1 MPKQIVNISDT
12 VKTFQEKVNIISR
25 DVGWRGNLTTTQDSD
40 VVGAINEV
48 DTRLDSINNTLIN
61 SAKLFMRDS
70 AANNIIK
77 GNLKVNSHTFLG
89 DELTV
94 SDSAEFKNN
103 VVVDGSVNI
112 NTNLNVTGNTT
123 MGGTLIVD
131 GEVTFK
137 AGANSNINLG
147 DANTDNVVF
156 NADVNSHIIPNTDDT
171 YNLGST
177 SQEWQHL
184 YLDGTAF
191 VDKLAADSASITG
204 NLNVDGVTTLDSA
217 TIDGELVVT
226 DSAEFRNN
234 IVVDGDVNI
243 GGIITSTGRAFK
255 IAASAGVTDDV
266 TLGDTLTFAAGSAI
280 DTTVT
285 NNQIAIAAETAT
297 SSSLGVAKFD
307 TSNFLVT
314 GGNVTIKDNGV
325 ILGTETTGNYM
336 SGVTGTTN
344 EIEVTHTPG
353 EGSSATIGLPNNV
366 TIGNDLTVTNDISA
380 GGDFT
385 VTGNFT
391 VSGTTT
397 NAAQFSEVLSGTTGN
412 PVSNAGF
419 IVDRGTADSAQVLW
433 NEATDYWQ
441 LGILGNMS
449 RAVVFSDLT
458 DSSFLGDSSNGI
470 IRLNPEKIQ
479 DVVGAMFTSNT
490 ETGVSVTY
498 EDGDGTLDVVL
509 ANDVTIPQ
517 NLVVTGNLTVS
528 GTTTTLNTAEMTIE
542 DNIMVLNSGQTGT
555 PATSLRSGIE
565 IERGDVANA
574 ILQFNELN
582 DKWEF
587 SGVNAGTI
595 ARLADVPGQL
605 SVSSTNLGGLTY
617 NTGTGAFTY
626 TGPTATSILTAMTAG
641 EGIDFDGSTIKGEDA
656 TSTNKGIAKFGS
668 DFTVTSGSVALA
680 NTLDNYVSWN
690 IAASGTGGS
699 APVYTNQ
706 TVTFTGAGASSITR
720 SNDDI
725 TITSTDT
732 LYTAG
737 NNLNLSGTTFHLDSD
752 ITEVRSIQGYNNSPH
767 LNFIPGSS
775 IQVSDSDTFAMFN
788 IRNADKTP
796 SAISSTL
803 LSMNGYNDASEELMY
818 GSITTT
824 SSTLTDGSEGAT
836 VKYQYIKAG
845 TLRQYLN
852 AASDGVTLGLATH
865 VPIILGGM
873 TTADRVL
880 TTNTSGVVSQAQV
893 STAMIAAD
901 AVNGDKIADNAI
913 NSEHYTDGSIDRVH
927 LAADIIDG
935 TKIADD
941 AINSEHYVAQ
951 SIDNEH
957 IADDAVGA
965 DELKSVVTLIIYN
978 SSGSALKTLYGAGS

>member
-25 DVGWRGNLTTTQDSD
+25 DVGWRGSLNTTQDSD
-40 VVGAINEV
+40 IVGAINEV

-70 AANNIIK
+70 AANNVIK

-94 SDSAEFKNN
+94 SDSAEFKSN

-137 AGANSNINLG
+137 AGSNSNINLG

-156 NADVNSHIIPNTDDT
+156 NADVNSHIIPNTDDA

-177 SQEWQHL
+177 TQEWQHL

-204 NLNVDGVTTLDSA
+204 NLDVDGVTTLDNT
-217 TIDGELVVT
+217 TIDGLLTVT
-226 DSAEFRNN
+226 DSAEFQDNV
-234 IVVDGDVNI
+234 VVDGDVNI
-243 GGIITSTGRAFK
+243 GGIVTSTGRAFK
-255 IAASAGVTDDV
+255 IAASAGVTGDV
-266 TLGDTLTFAAGSAI
+266 TLGDTITFAAGSAI

-336 SGVTGTTN
+336 SGISGTTN
-344 EIEVTHTPG
+344 EVEVTHIPG

-366 TIGNDLTVTNDISA
+366 TIGNDLTVTNNISA
-380 GGDFT
+380 GGNFT

-397 NAAQFSEVLSGTTGN
+397 NAAQFLEVLSGHTGN
-412 PVSNAGF
+412 PVSNAGL
-419 IVDRGTADSAQVLW
+419 IVDRGNADSAQLLW
-433 NEATDYWQ
+433 REDVDYWE
-441 LGILGNMS
+441 LGTLGNMS
-449 RAVVFSDLT
+449 RAVVFDNLA
-458 DSSFLGDSSNGI
+458 DSSFLGGSSNGVV
-470 IRLNPEKIQ
+470 RLNPEKIQ
-479 DVVGAMFTSNT
+479 DVAGAMFSGNT
-490 ETGVSVTY
+490 ETNVIVTY
-498 EDGDGTLDVVL
+498 QDADGTIDVVL
-509 ANDVTIPQ
+509 DSDISI
-517 NLVVTGNLTVS
+517 TGSMVIAKNLTVN
-528 GTTTTLNTAEMTIE
+528 GTTTTVNSNEVDIGDAIIKLNADE
-542 DNIMVLNSGQTGT
+542 TGT
-555 PATSLRSGIE
+555 PSQDGGIE
-565 IERGDVANA
+565 VERGIATNA
-574 ILQFNELN
+574 QLIFEEAS
-582 DKWEF
+582 DTWKF
-587 SGVNAGTI
+587 AGVHAGTI
-595 ARLADVPGQL
+595 ARLTDVSGQL

-788 IRNADKTP
+788 VKNADKTP
-796 SAISSTL
+796 SAISSTM
-803 LSMNGYNDASEELMY
+803 LSMSGHNDASEELIY

-836 VKYQYIKAG
+836 VKYQYKKAG
-845 TLRQYLN
+845 SDRQYLQ
-852 AASDGVTLGLATH
+852 AASDGVTIGLATH

-880 TTNTSGVVSQAQV
+880 TTNTSGVVYQDQV

-901 AVNGDKIADNAI
+901 AVNGDKIADN
-913 NSEHYTDGSIDRVH
+913 SITQDH
-927 LAADIIDG
+927 M
-935 TKIADD
+935 
-941 AINSEHYVAQ
+941 
-951 SIDNEH
+951 
-957 IADDAVGA
+957 ADDAVGQA
-965 DELKSVVTLIIYN
+965 ELYNVQTLLIKD
-978 SSGSALKTLYGAGS
+978 SSGTTLKTIYGAGT

>member
-1 MPKQIVNISDT
+1 MPRTIINISDT
-12 VKTFQEKVNIISR
+12 VKTFQEKSNTISLHLGDKSR
-25 DVGWRGNLTTTQDSD
+25 LTTTTDSD
-40 VVGAINEV
+40 IVGALIEV
-48 DTRLDSINNTLIN
+48 DTRLDSANNTQIN

-70 AANNIIK
+70 SADNIIK
-77 GNLKVNSHTFLG
+77 GNLKVHSHTHLG

-94 SDSAEFKNN
+94 TDSAEFRSN

-137 AGANSNINLG
+137 AGTNSNINLG

-204 NLNVDGVTTLDSA
+204 NLDVDGVTTLDNT

-234 IVVDGDVNI
+234 VVIDNDLNV
-243 GGIITSTGRAFK
+243 GGSITSTGAAFS
-255 IAASAGVTDDV
+255 IAAETGTTDGV
-266 TLGDTLTFAAGSAI
+266 TLGDTITFAAGEGI
-280 DTTVT
+280 TTTVT
-285 NNQIAIAAETAT
+285 DGQIEIAGEEAT
-297 SSSLGVAKFD
+297 DANKGVASFSTD
-307 TSNFLVT
+307 NFTVTS
-314 GGNVTIKDNGV
+314 GAVTIKDNGV

-336 SGVTGTTN
+336 AAITGTAN
-344 EIEVTHTPG
+344 EITVTHTPG
-353 EGSSATIGLPNNV
+353 EGSSATIALPDDV

-380 GGDFT
+380 GGNFT

-419 IVDRGTADSAQVLW
+419 IVDRGTGDSAQVLW
-433 NEATDYWQ
+433 REDVDYWE
-441 LGILGNMS
+441 LGTLGNMS
-449 RAVVFSDLT
+449 RAVLFSNLA

-470 IRLNPEKIQ
+470 VRLNPEKIQ
-479 DVVGAMFTSNT
+479 DVAGAMFSGNT
-490 ETGVSVTY
+490 ETNVVVTY
-498 EDGDGTLDVVL
+498 QDADGTIDVALDS
-509 ANDVTIPQ
+509 DISI
-517 NLVVTGNLTVS
+517 TGSMVIAKNLTVN
-528 GTTTTLNTAEMTIE
+528 GTTTTVNSNEVDIGDAIIKLNADE
-542 DNIMVLNSGQTGT
+542 TGT
-555 PATSLRSGIE
+555 PSQDGGIE
-565 IERGDVANA
+565 IERGTSTNA
-574 ILQFNELN
+574 QLIFEEAT
-582 DKWEF
+582 DKWKF
-587 SGVNAGTI
+587 AGVHAGTI

-605 SVSSTNLGGLTY
+605 SVSTSNLGSLGY

-641 EGIDFDGSTIKGEDA
+641 EGIDFDSSTGTIKGEDA

-706 TVTFTGAGASSITR
+706 TVTFTGAGGATITR

-725 TITSTDT
+725 TISSADT
-732 LYTAG
+732 QYLPG
-737 NNLNLSGTTFHLDSD
+737 VNLNLSSGEFNLDSD
-752 ITEVRSIQGYNNSPH
+752 LVGIKSLQ
-767 LNFIPGSS
+767 LN
-775 IQVSDSDTFAMFN
+775 
-788 IRNADKTP
+788 
-796 SAISSTL
+796 TL
-803 LSMNGYNDASEELMY
+803 
-818 GSITTT
+818 TTT
-824 SSTLTDGSEGAT
+824 
-836 VKYQYIKAG
+836 
-845 TLRQYLN
+845 N
-852 AASDGVTLGLATH
+852 
-865 VPIILGGM
+865 
-873 TTADRVL
+873 RVL
-880 TTNTSGVVSQAQV
+880 TTNASGNVSQSQV
-893 STAMIAAD
+893 TTSMIAAD

-913 NSEHYTDGSIDRVH
+913 NSEHYTDGSIDSAHIGNLQVTTGKI
-927 LAADIIDG
+927 AADAVTG
-935 TKIADD
+935 AKIADN
-941 AINSEHYVAQ
+941 AINSEHYVNG
-951 SIDNEH
+951 SIDADHLASNSVTQTKL
-957 IADDAVGA
+957 ADDAVGSA
-965 DELKSVVTLIIYN
+965 ELKTVQTLLIKN
-978 SSGSALKTLYGAGS
+978 SSGSTVKTIYGAGA

>member
-25 DVGWRGNLTTTQDSD
+25 DVGWRGALSTTQDSD
-40 VVGAINEV
+40 IVGAINEV

-61 SAKLFMRDS
+61 SAKLHMRDS
-70 AANNIIK
+70 AASNVIK

-94 SDSAEFKNN
+94 TDSAEFKSNI
-103 VVVDGSVNI
+103 VVDGSVNI

-137 AGANSNINLG
+137 AGTNSNINLG
-147 DANTDNVVF
+147 DASTDNVVF

-177 SQEWQHL
+177 TQQWQHL

-191 VDKLAADSASITG
+191 VDRLAADSASITG
-204 NLNVDGVTTLDSA
+204 NLDVDGVTTLDNT
-217 TIDGELVVT
+217 TIDGLLTVT
-226 DSAEFRNN
+226 DSAEFRDNV
-234 IVVDGDVNI
+234 VVDGDVNI
-243 GGIITSTGRAFK
+243 GGIVTSTGRAFK

-266 TLGDTLTFAAGSAI
+266 TLGDTITFAAGSAI

-325 ILGTETTGNYM
+325 ILGTETAGNYM
-336 SGVTGTTN
+336 SGITGTSN
-344 EIEVTHTPG
+344 EVEVTHTPG
-353 EGSSATIGLPNNV
+353 EGSSATIGLPNDV

-380 GGDFT
+380 GGNFT

-397 NAAQFSEVLSGTTGN
+397 NAAQFLEVLSGTTGN

-419 IVDRGTADSAQVLW
+419 IVDRGTADSAQLLW
-433 NEATDYWQ
+433 REDLDYWQ
-441 LGILGNMS
+441 LGTLGNMS

-479 DVVGAMFTSNT
+479 DVVGAMFTGNT
-490 ETGVSVTY
+490 ETGVSVAY
-498 EDGDGTLDVVL
+498 QDADGTLDVVL
-509 ANDVTIPQ
+509 ADDITVPQ

-565 IERGDVANA
+565 IERGDQANA

-595 ARLADVPGQL
+595 ARLTDVPGQL
-605 SVSSTNLGGLTY
+605 SVSSSNLGSVSYNNTSGLI
-617 NTGTGAFTY
+617 TY

-656 TSTNKGIAKFGS
+656 STINKGIASFNTN
-668 DFTVTSGSVALA
+668 DFTVSSGAVSIK
-680 NTLDNYVSWN
+680 NTYDNYASWN

-699 APVYTNQ
+699 APVYSNQ
-706 TVTFTGAGASSITR
+706 TVTFTGAGASTITR
-720 SNDDI
+720 SGDDI

-732 LYTAG
+732 TYAAG
-737 NNLNLSGTTFHLDSD
+737 NNINLSGTTFHLDSD
-752 ITEVRSIQGYNNSPH
+752 ITDVKSIQGYNNSPRIY
-767 LNFIPGSS
+767 FRPTSS
-775 IQVSDSDTFAMFN
+775 VQVSDSDTIANFN
-788 IRNADKTP
+788 IRNADKSP
-796 SAISSTL
+796 SVVTSAM
-803 LSMNGYNDASEELMY
+803 LSMSGHNDAGEELMY
-818 GSITTT
+818 HTVSSASSI
-824 SSTLTDGSEGAT
+824 LTDGSEGAT
-836 VKYQYIKAG
+836 VSYQYMKAG
-845 TLRQYLN
+845 SLREFLK
-852 AASDGVTLGLATH
+852 AASDGVTLGLASH
-865 VPIILGGM
+865 VPIKLGGM

-901 AVNGDKIADNAI
+901 AV
-913 NSEHYTDGSIDRVH
+913 GS
-927 LAADIIDG
+927 
-935 TKIADD
+935 
-941 AINSEHYVAQ
+941 S
-951 SIDNEH
+951 
-957 IADDAVGA
+957 
-965 DELKSVVTLIIYN
+965 ELKSAVSLIIYN
-978 SSGSALKTLYGAGS
+978 SAGSAIKTLYGAGS